1 MINIA
6 IDGPAGAGKSTLAR
20 MAAQKLGYIYVDTG
34 ALYRAVALFVLQR
47 GFDPH
52 DAQAVCNMLPMM
64 DIELRFVDGEQRIYL
79 CGENVSRIIRTQEVS
94 MAASAV
100 SAIGKVRDFLF
111 DLQVDIAEKNDVIMD
126 GRDIGT
132 VVLPNAQVKI
142 YLTASAEER
151 AKRRW
156 TELRDKGI
164 DIEYEDVL
172 EDIIER
178 DHNDMNRPI
187 APLKPAPGSVRLDTT
202 GLSLEEAEAALL
214 QTIHAQLNGGVGVI
228 GSGFEDDFDD
238 SDF

>member
-1 MINIA
+1 
-6 IDGPAGAGKSTLAR
+6 
-20 MAAQKLGYIYVDTG
+20 
-34 ALYRAVALFVLQR
+34 
-47 GFDPH
+47 
-52 DAQAVCNMLPMM
+52 
-64 DIELRFVDGEQRIYL
+64 
-79 CGENVSRIIRTQEVS
+79 